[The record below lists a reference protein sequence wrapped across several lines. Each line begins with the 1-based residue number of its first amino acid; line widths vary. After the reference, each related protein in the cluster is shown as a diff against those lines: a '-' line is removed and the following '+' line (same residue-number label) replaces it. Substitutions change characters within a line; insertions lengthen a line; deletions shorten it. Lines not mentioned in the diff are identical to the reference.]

1 MLLGLLLWACDSD
14 VSIIKRIEET
24 GQSIGV
30 GEPAEP
36 AAIVNQPSNETVNE
50 VEPSEEINSEPS
62 YEQTRSGVTGLSTM
76 YLRQVA
82 CPACMG
88 ETQELTVEYELKIH
102 QPVSDSWNSWMLAD
116 GVCTEYL
123 YQGVPST
130 QPISVGQQIQ
140 VANVGHQFSA
150 NQVQAG
156 VYVAQSIWESHLQ
169 RNAEYNVQTSLGSFN
184 FTTVEG
190 FDYIEPYTML
200 WVDPSYAFEAAVR
213 RSGFTIT
220 WAPVRQTSR
229 MMITLGI
236 YSPDGAYLQGQVS
249 CFGADNGAMLI
260 PSQYLNYPTWSLVAI
275 HIERFETAMVET
287 SINNSYMET
296 LQIWE
301 VVGTGHIE

>member
-1 MLLGLLLWACDSD
+1 MLLSLLLWACDSD

-24 GQSIGV
+24 GQVIVVS
-30 GEPAEP
+30 EPGDV
-36 AAIVNQPSNETVNE
+36 VNVSQPGNESV
-50 VEPSEEINSEPS
+50 VVDEPSGETIAEPS
-62 YEQTRSGVTGLSTM
+62 YEQARTGVTGLSTM

-88 ETQELTVEYELKIH
+88 ETQELTVEYELKMH
-102 QPVSDSWNSWMLAD
+102 QPISDSWNSWMLPD
-116 GVCTEYL
+116 GTCTEYL

-130 QPISVGQQIQ
+130 QPISSGQQIQ
-140 VANVGHQFSA
+140 ISNVNHQFSA

-156 VYVAQSIWESHLQ
+156 VYTTQSIWESQLQ
-169 RNAEYNVQTSLGSFN
+169 RNAVYDVQTSLGSFQ

-200 WVDPSYAFEAAVR
+200 WVDPSYAFEAAVF
-213 RSGFTIT
+213 RSGFNIT
-220 WAPVRQTSR
+220 WSPVRSTSR
-229 MMITLGI
+229 MMVTLGV

-249 CFGADNGAMLI
+249 CFGADNGSMLI
-260 PSQYLNYPTWSLVAI
+260 PAQYLNYPTWSLVAI
-275 HIERFETAMVET
+275 HIERFETGLVET
-287 SINNSYMET
+287 NINDSYMET